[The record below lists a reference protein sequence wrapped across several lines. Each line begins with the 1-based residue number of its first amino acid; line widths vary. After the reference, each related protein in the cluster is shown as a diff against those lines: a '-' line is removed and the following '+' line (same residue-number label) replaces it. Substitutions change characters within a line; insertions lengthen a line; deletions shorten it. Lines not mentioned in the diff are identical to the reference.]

1 MDVTVSISHPLQ
13 SAGWK
18 GAHESIDASGQEVF
32 SNVVKLDFGPDWQL
46 RFQPRSLLP
55 GFK

>member
-1 MDVTVSISHPLQ
+1 MTVSISHPLQ

-18 GAHESIDASGQEVF
+18 GAHESIDASGQEAF
-32 SNVVKLDFGPDWQL
+32 SNVVTPDFGPDWQL
-46 RFQPRSLLP
+46 RFQLQLLLP